1 MWIKDFLYGKTK
13 QLKHILWFSVGFSV
27 ASESF
32 LLAIVAL
39 IIAGLC
45 DILCTLIRSSKK
57 SDREAAGA

>member
-13 QLKHILWFSVGFSV
+13 QLKHILWFSVGFAV

-32 LLAIVAL
+32 LFAIIAL

-57 SDREAAGA
+57 AEKEAAGA